1 MFRRLFRSGSRVT
14 SGWTGRA
21 PSLASLSAELDG
33 GSADGTHRYMHFH
46 RYFHQR
52 APKWL
57 RSHRRYFRSD
67 NRGFGEDAF
76 HAMWFAV
83 LFDRRPK
90 RLLEIGVYRGQ
101 ILSLW
106 ALIARELGY
115 STEVVGVSPFSSVG
129 DRVSVYK
136 SIDYQKDVLQHF
148 AHWNLSS
155 PTLHRTLSTAPA
167 AVDLIRGGEWD
178 IVYVDGNHDY
188 DVVREDLKNAV
199 AGLRP
204 GGIVVADDAAL
215 RLKYSPPPFAFQG
228 HPGPS
233 DGVRDLS
240 EEGVV
245 KLVTFVGHNVILSKK

>member
-1 MFRRLFRSGSRVT
+1 
-14 SGWTGRA
+14 
-21 PSLASLSAELDG
+21 
-33 GSADGTHRYMHFH
+33 
-46 RYFHQR
+46 
-52 APKWL
+52 
-57 RSHRRYFRSD
+57 
-67 NRGFGEDAF
+67 
-76 HAMWFAV
+76 MWFAV